1 MRLDM
6 GNRVTLPSGESI
18 PSMGLGTWHMGERIG
33 NPKTEVDALVRGLDL
48 GAALID
54 TAEMYARGGAERVVG
69 SAIKGRRDEVFIVS
83 KILPHNAS
91 FDGTIRAC
99 ENSLQ
104 RMEIESIDLYLL
116 HWPGNHPL
124 EYTVSAFEQLKT
136 DGKIRHWG
144 VSNFDTS
151 DMQELYGIPE
161 GKNCQINQ
169 VLYNLSRRGI
179 EWDLLPWCRSM
190 GLPIM
195 AYSPIEQGRL
205 LENKKLKALA
215 SEIGVSAAQLSIAWS
230 IRNND
235 IITIPKAS
243 NLEHVSQNID
253 AWTIKLESA
262 ILDELD
268 KLFEPP
274 VRKKGLDIL

>member
-1 MRLDM
+1 M
-6 GNRVTLPSGESI
+6 GKLVTLPSGESV

-48 GAALID
+48 GATLID

-69 SAIKGRRDEVFIVS
+69 SAIKGRRDNVFIVS
-83 KILPHNAS
+83 KIVPHNAS

-124 EYTVSAFEQLKT
+124 ESTVSAFEQLKT
-136 DGKIRHWG
+136 DGKIKHWG

-230 IRNND
+230 IRKND

-243 NLEHVSQNID
+243 NLEHVGQNID

>member
-1 MRLDM
+1 M
-6 GNRVTLPSGESI
+6 GKLVTLPSGESV

-48 GAALID
+48 GATLID
-54 TAEMYARGGAERVVG
+54 TAEMYAGGGAERVVG
-69 SAIKGRRDEVFIVS
+69 SAIKGRRDDVFIVS

-124 EYTVSAFEQLKT
+124 EDTVSAFEQLKT
-136 DGKIRHWG
+136 DGKIKHWG

-230 IRNND
+230 IRKND

-243 NLEHVSQNID
+243 NIEHVGQNID
-253 AWTIKLESA
+253 AWTIKLERA

>member
-1 MRLDM
+1 M
-6 GNRVTLPSGESI
+6 GKLVTLPSGESV

-33 NPKTEVDALVRGLDL
+33 NPKTEVDALIRGLDL
-48 GAALID
+48 GATLID

-69 SAIKGRRDEVFIVS
+69 SAIKGRRDDVFIVS

-124 EYTVSAFEQLKT
+124 ESTVSAFEQLKT
-136 DGKIRHWG
+136 DGKIKHWG

-230 IRNND
+230 IRKND

-274 VRKKGLDIL
+274 VRKRGLDIL

>member
-1 MRLDM
+1 MRKL
-6 GNRVTLPSGESI
+6 VTLPSGESV

-33 NPKTEVDALVRGLDL
+33 NPKTEVDALIRGLDL
-48 GAALID
+48 GATLID

-69 SAIKGRRDEVFIVS
+69 SAIKGRRDDVFIVS

-116 HWPGNHPL
+116 QWPGNHPL
-124 EYTVSAFEQLKT
+124 EDTVSAFEQLKT

-243 NLEHVSQNID
+243 NLEHVNQNIE
-253 AWTIKLESA
+253 AWTIKLEIA

-268 KLFEPP
+268 KLFKPP
-274 VRKKGLDIL
+274 VRKKGLDVL

>member
-1 MRLDM
+1 M
-6 GNRVTLPSGESI
+6 GKLVTLPSGENV

-33 NPKTEVDALVRGLDL
+33 NPKTEVDALIRGLDL
-48 GAALID
+48 GATLID

-69 SAIKGRRDEVFIVS
+69 SAIKGRRDDVFIVS

-124 EYTVSAFEQLKT
+124 ESTVSAFEQLKT
-136 DGKIRHWG
+136 DGKIKHWG
-144 VSNFDTS
+144 VSNFDTN
-151 DMQELYGIPE
+151 DMQELYGIPD

-230 IRNND
+230 IRGND

-243 NLEHVSQNID
+243 NLEHVRQNID

-262 ILDELD
+262 TLDELD

>member
-1 MRLDM
+1 M

-151 DMQELYGIPE
+151 DMQELYGIPD

-243 NLEHVSQNID
+243 NLEHVRQNIE
-253 AWTIKLESA
+253 AWTIKLEIA

-268 KLFEPP
+268 KLFKPP
-274 VRKKGLDIL
+274 VRKKGLDVL

>member
-1 MRLDM
+1 M

-69 SAIKGRRDEVFIVS
+69 SAIKGRRDDVFIVS

-243 NLEHVSQNID
+243 NLEHVSQNIE

-274 VRKKGLDIL
+274 VKKKGLDVL

>member
-1 MRLDM
+1 M

>member
-1 MRLDM
+1 MRKL
-6 GNRVTLPSGESI
+6 VTLPSGESV

-48 GAALID
+48 GATLID

-69 SAIKGRRDEVFIVS
+69 SAIKGRRDNVFIVS
-83 KILPHNAS
+83 KIVPHNAS

-124 EYTVSAFEQLKT
+124 ESTVSAFEQLKT
-136 DGKIRHWG
+136 DGKIKHWG

-230 IRNND
+230 IRKND

-243 NLEHVSQNID
+243 NLEHVGQNID

>member
-1 MRLDM
+1 MRKL
-6 GNRVTLPSGESI
+6 VTLPSGESV

-33 NPKTEVDALVRGLDL
+33 NPKTEVDALIRGLDL
-48 GAALID
+48 GATLID

-69 SAIKGRRDEVFIVS
+69 NAIKGRRDNVFIVS
-83 KILPHNAS
+83 KIVPHNAS

-124 EYTVSAFEQLKT
+124 ESTVSAFEQLKT
-136 DGKIRHWG
+136 DGKIKHWG

-151 DMQELYGIPE
+151 DMQELYGIPD

-215 SEIGVSAAQLSIAWS
+215 NEIDVSAAQLSIAWS
-230 IRNND
+230 IRKND

-243 NLEHVSQNID
+243 NLQHVSQNIE
-253 AWTIKLESA
+253 AWTIKLEST

>member
-1 MRLDM
+1 M

-54 TAEMYARGGAERVVG
+54 TAEMYASGGAERVVG

-243 NLEHVSQNID
+243 NLEHVSQNIE
-253 AWTIKLESA
+253 AWTIKLEIA

-268 KLFEPP
+268 KLFKPP
-274 VRKKGLDIL
+274 VRKKGLDVL

>member
-1 MRLDM
+1 MKKL
-6 GNRVTLPSGESI
+6 VTLPSGESV

-33 NPKTEVDALVRGLDL
+33 NPKTEVDALIRGLDL
-48 GAALID
+48 GATLID

-69 SAIKGRRDEVFIVS
+69 SAIKGRRDDVFIVS
-83 KILPHNAS
+83 KVLPHNAS

-104 RMEIESIDLYLL
+104 RMEIECIDLYLL

-124 EYTVSAFEQLKT
+124 ESTLSAFEQLKT
-136 DGKIRHWG
+136 DGKIKHWG

-179 EWDLLPWCRSM
+179 EWDLLPWCRSK

-205 LENKKLKALA
+205 LENKKLKVLA
-215 SEIGVSAAQLSIAWS
+215 GEIGVSAAQLSIAWS
-230 IRNND
+230 IRKND

-243 NLEHVSQNID
+243 NLEHVSHNID
-253 AWTIKLESA
+253 AWTMKLESVV
-262 ILDELD
+262 LDELD

-274 VRKKGLDIL
+274 FRKKGLDIL

>member
-1 MRLDM
+1 M

-18 PSMGLGTWHMGERIG
+18 PSMGLGTWYMGERIG

-69 SAIKGRRDEVFIVS
+69 SAIKGRRDDVFIVS

-205 LENKKLKALA
+205 LENKKLTVLA

-274 VRKKGLDIL
+274 VKKKGLDVL

>member
-1 MRLDM
+1 M

-124 EYTVSAFEQLKT
+124 EDTVSAFEQLKT
-136 DGKIRHWG
+136 DGKIKHWG

-151 DMQELYGIPE
+151 DMQELYGIPD

-205 LENKKLKALA
+205 LENKKLTVLA

-243 NLEHVSQNID
+243 NLEHVSQNIE
-253 AWTIKLESA
+253 AWTIKLEIA

-268 KLFEPP
+268 KLFKPP
-274 VRKKGLDIL
+274 VRKKGLDVL

>member
-1 MRLDM
+1 M
-6 GNRVTLPSGESI
+6 GKLVTLPSGENV

-33 NPKTEVDALVRGLDL
+33 NPKTEVDALIRGLDL
-48 GAALID
+48 GATLID

-69 SAIKGRRDEVFIVS
+69 NAIKGRRDNVFIVS
-83 KILPHNAS
+83 KIVPHNAS

-124 EYTVSAFEQLKT
+124 ESTVSAFEQLKT
-136 DGKIRHWG
+136 DGKIKHWG

-151 DMQELYGIPE
+151 DMQELYGIPD

-190 GLPIM
+190 ELPIM

-205 LENKKLKALA
+205 LENKKLIALA
-215 SEIGVSAAQLSIAWS
+215 TEIGLSAAQLLIAWS
-230 IRNND
+230 IRKND

-274 VRKKGLDIL
+274 VRKRGLDIL

>member
-1 MRLDM
+1 M
-6 GNRVTLPSGESI
+6 GKLVTLPSGESV

-33 NPKTEVDALVRGLDL
+33 NPKTEVDALVQGLDL
-48 GAALID
+48 GAKLID

-69 SAIKGRRDEVFIVS
+69 SAIKGRRDDVFIVS

-124 EYTVSAFEQLKT
+124 ESTVSAFEQLKT
-136 DGKIRHWG
+136 DGKIKHWG

-151 DMQELYGIPE
+151 DMRELYGIPE

-205 LENKKLKALA
+205 LGNKKLIALA

-230 IRNND
+230 IRTND

-243 NLEHVSQNID
+243 NLEHVNQNID

-262 ILDELD
+262 TLNELD

>member
-1 MRLDM
+1 M

-124 EYTVSAFEQLKT
+124 EDTVSAFEQLKT

-274 VRKKGLDIL
+274 VKKKGLDVL

>member
-1 MRLDM
+1 M
-6 GNRVTLPSGESI
+6 GKLVTLPSGESV

-48 GAALID
+48 GATLID

-69 SAIKGRRDEVFIVS
+69 SAIKGRRDNVFIVS
-83 KILPHNAS
+83 KIVPHNAS

-124 EYTVSAFEQLKT
+124 ESTVSAFEQLKT

-274 VRKKGLDIL
+274 VKKKGLDIL

>member
-1 MRLDM
+1 M
-6 GNRVTLPSGESI
+6 GKLVTLPSGESV

-33 NPKTEVDALVRGLDL
+33 NPKTEVDALIRGLDL
-48 GAALID
+48 GATLID

-69 SAIKGRRDEVFIVS
+69 SAIKGRRDDVFIVS

-91 FDGTIRAC
+91 FDGTMRAC

-124 EYTVSAFEQLKT
+124 ESTVSAFEQLKT
-136 DGKIRHWG
+136 DGKIKHWG

-205 LENKKLKALA
+205 LENKKLIALA

-230 IRNND
+230 IRKND

-253 AWTIKLESA
+253 AWTIKLEST

>member
-1 MRLDM
+1 M
-6 GNRVTLPSGESI
+6 GKLVTLPSGESV

-33 NPKTEVDALVRGLDL
+33 NPKTEVDALIRGLDL
-48 GAALID
+48 GAKLID

-69 SAIKGRRDEVFIVS
+69 SAIKGRRDGVFIVS

-91 FDGTIRAC
+91 FDGTLRAC

-124 EYTVSAFEQLKT
+124 ESTVSAFEQLKT
-136 DGKIRHWG
+136 DGKIKHWG

-230 IRNND
+230 IRKND

-243 NLEHVSQNID
+243 NLEHVGQNID

-274 VRKKGLDIL
+274 VRKKGLDVL

>member
-1 MRLDM
+1 M

-48 GAALID
+48 GASLID

-243 NLEHVSQNID
+243 NLEHVSQNIE

-274 VRKKGLDIL
+274 VRKKGLDVL

>member
-1 MRLDM
+1 M
-6 GNRVTLPSGESI
+6 GKLVTLPSGESV

-33 NPKTEVDALVRGLDL
+33 NPKTEVDALIRGLDL
-48 GAALID
+48 GATLID

-69 SAIKGRRDEVFIVS
+69 NAIKGRRDNVFIVS
-83 KILPHNAS
+83 KIVPHNAS

-124 EYTVSAFEQLKT
+124 ESTVSAFEQLKT
-136 DGKIRHWG
+136 DGKIKHWG

-151 DMQELYGIPE
+151 DMQELYGIPD

-215 SEIGVSAAQLSIAWS
+215 NEIGVSAAQLSIAWS
-230 IRNND
+230 IRKND

>member
-1 MRLDM
+1 M

-268 KLFEPP
+268 KLFKPP
-274 VRKKGLDIL
+274 VRKKGLDVL

>member
-1 MRLDM
+1 M
-6 GNRVTLPSGESI
+6 GKLVTLPSGESV

-33 NPKTEVDALVRGLDL
+33 NPKTEVDALIRGLDL
-48 GAALID
+48 GATLID

-69 SAIKGRRDEVFIVS
+69 SAIKGRREDVFIVS

-124 EYTVSAFEQLKT
+124 ESTVSAFEQLKT
-136 DGKIRHWG
+136 DGKIKYWG

-190 GLPIM
+190 ELPIM

-230 IRNND
+230 IRKND

>member
-1 MRLDM
+1 M

-69 SAIKGRRDEVFIVS
+69 SAIKGRRDDVFIVS

>member
-1 MRLDM
+1 M
-6 GNRVTLPSGESI
+6 GKLVTLPSGESV

-33 NPKTEVDALVRGLDL
+33 NPKTEVDALIRGLDL
-48 GAALID
+48 GATLID
-54 TAEMYARGGAERVVG
+54 TAEMYARGGAERAVG
-69 SAIKGRRDEVFIVS
+69 SAIKGRRDNVFIVS
-83 KILPHNAS
+83 KIVPHNAS

-124 EYTVSAFEQLKT
+124 ESTVSAFEQLKT
-136 DGKIRHWG
+136 DGKIKHWG

-151 DMQELYGIPE
+151 DMQELYGIPD

-230 IRNND
+230 IRKND

-243 NLEHVSQNID
+243 NLQHVSQNIE
-253 AWTIKLESA
+253 AWTIKLEST

>member
-1 MRLDM
+1 MRKL
-6 GNRVTLPSGESI
+6 VTLPSGESV

-48 GAALID
+48 GAKLID

-69 SAIKGRRDEVFIVS
+69 SAIKGRREDVFIVS

-124 EYTVSAFEQLKT
+124 ESTVSAFEQLKT
-136 DGKIRHWG
+136 DGKIKHWG

-151 DMQELYGIPE
+151 DMQELYGIPD

-230 IRNND
+230 IRKND

-253 AWTIKLESA
+253 AWTITLESA

-274 VRKKGLDIL
+274 VRKKGLDVL

>member
-1 MRLDM
+1 M
-6 GNRVTLPSGESI
+6 GKLVTLPSGESV

-33 NPKTEVDALVRGLDL
+33 NPKTEVDALSRGLDL
-48 GAALID
+48 GATLID

-69 SAIKGRRDEVFIVS
+69 SAIKGRRDDVFVVS
-83 KILPHNAS
+83 KVLPHNAS

-124 EYTVSAFEQLKT
+124 ESTVSAFEQLKT
-136 DGKIRHWG
+136 DGKIKHWG

-230 IRNND
+230 IREND

-243 NLEHVSQNID
+243 NLEHVRQNID

-262 ILDELD
+262 TLDELD

>member
-1 MRLDM
+1 M
-6 GNRVTLPSGESI
+6 GKLVTLPSGESV

-48 GAALID
+48 GATLID

-69 SAIKGRRDEVFIVS
+69 SAIKGRRDDVFIVS

-124 EYTVSAFEQLKT
+124 ESTVSAFEQLKT
-136 DGKIRHWG
+136 DGKIKHWG

-230 IRNND
+230 IRKND

>member
-1 MRLDM
+1 MEKL
-6 GNRVTLPSGESI
+6 VTLPSGESV

-33 NPKTEVDALVRGLDL
+33 NPKTEVDALIRGLDL
-48 GAALID
+48 GATLID

-69 SAIKGRRDEVFIVS
+69 SAIKGRRDDVFIVS
-83 KILPHNAS
+83 KVLPHNAS

-104 RMEIESIDLYLL
+104 RMEIECIDLYLL

-124 EYTVSAFEQLKT
+124 ESTLSAFERLKT
-136 DGKIRHWG
+136 DGKIKHWG

-179 EWDLLPWCRSM
+179 EWDLLPWCRSK

-215 SEIGVSAAQLSIAWS
+215 GEIGVSAAQLSIAWG
-230 IRNND
+230 IRKND

-253 AWTIKLESA
+253 AWTMKLESA
-262 ILDELD
+262 VLDELD

>member
-1 MRLDM
+1 M
-6 GNRVTLPSGESI
+6 GKLVTLPSGESV

-33 NPKTEVDALVRGLDL
+33 NPKTEVDALIRGLDL
-48 GAALID
+48 GATLID

-69 SAIKGRRDEVFIVS
+69 SAIKGRREDVFIVS

-124 EYTVSAFEQLKT
+124 ESTVSAFEQLKT
-136 DGKIRHWG
+136 DGKIKYWG

-190 GLPIM
+190 ELPIM

-230 IRNND
+230 IRKND

-253 AWTIKLESA
+253 AWTIKLESTV
-262 ILDELD
+262 LDELD

-274 VRKKGLDIL
+274 VRKRGLDIL

>member
-1 MRLDM
+1 M

-48 GAALID
+48 GASLID

-69 SAIKGRRDEVFIVS
+69 SAIKGRRDDVFIVS

-274 VRKKGLDIL
+274 VKKKGLDIL

>member
-1 MRLDM
+1 M
-6 GNRVTLPSGESI
+6 GKLVTLPSGESV

-33 NPKTEVDALVRGLDL
+33 NPKTEVDALSRGLDL
-48 GAALID
+48 GATLID
-54 TAEMYARGGAERVVG
+54 TAEMYAGGGAERVVG
-69 SAIKGRRDEVFIVS
+69 SAIKGRRDDVFIVS
-83 KILPHNAS
+83 KVLPHNAS

-124 EYTVSAFEQLKT
+124 ESTISAFEQLKT
-136 DGKIRHWG
+136 DGKIKHWG

-169 VLYNLSRRGI
+169 VLYNLSRRDI
-179 EWDLLPWCRSM
+179 EWDLLPWCRSK

-215 SEIGVSAAQLSIAWS
+215 GEIGVSAAQLSIAWS
-230 IRNND
+230 IRKND

-253 AWTIKLESA
+253 AWTIKLESTV
-262 ILDELD
+262 LDELD
-268 KLFEPP
+268 RLFEPP

>member
-1 MRLDM
+1 M
-6 GNRVTLPSGESI
+6 GKLVTLPSGESV

-48 GAALID
+48 GATLID

-69 SAIKGRRDEVFIVS
+69 SAIKGRRDNVFIVS
-83 KILPHNAS
+83 KIVPHNAS
-91 FDGTIRAC
+91 FDGTMRAC

-124 EYTVSAFEQLKT
+124 ESTVSAFEQLKT
-136 DGKIRHWG
+136 DGKIKHWG

-230 IRNND
+230 IRKND

-274 VRKKGLDIL
+274 VRKRGLDIL

>member
-1 MRLDM
+1 M
-6 GNRVTLPSGESI
+6 GKLVTLPSGESV

-33 NPKTEVDALVRGLDL
+33 NPKKEVDALVRGLDL
-48 GAALID
+48 GATLID

-69 SAIKGRRDEVFIVS
+69 SAIKGRRDDVFIVS
-83 KILPHNAS
+83 KVLPHNAS

-124 EYTVSAFEQLKT
+124 ESTISAFEQLKT
-136 DGKIRHWG
+136 DGKIKHWG

-179 EWDLLPWCRSM
+179 EWDLLPWCRSK

-230 IRNND
+230 IRKND

-253 AWTIKLESA
+253 AWTIKLESTV
-262 ILDELD
+262 LDELD

>member
-1 MRLDM
+1 MRKL
-6 GNRVTLPSGESI
+6 VTLPSGESV

-33 NPKTEVDALVRGLDL
+33 NPKTEVDALIRGLDL
-48 GAALID
+48 GATLID

-69 SAIKGRRDEVFIVS
+69 NAIKGRRDNVFIVS
-83 KILPHNAS
+83 KIVPHNAS

-124 EYTVSAFEQLKT
+124 ESTVSAFEQLKT
-136 DGKIRHWG
+136 DGKIKHWG

-151 DMQELYGIPE
+151 DMQELYGIPD

-230 IRNND
+230 IRKND

>member
-1 MRLDM
+1 M

-136 DGKIRHWG
+136 DGKIKHWG

-151 DMQELYGIPE
+151 DMQELYGIPD

-230 IRNND
+230 IRKND

-243 NLEHVSQNID
+243 NLEHVGQNID

>member
-1 MRLDM
+1 M

-274 VRKKGLDIL
+274 VKKKGLDVL

>member
-1 MRLDM
+1 M
-6 GNRVTLPSGESI
+6 GKLVTLPSGESV

-33 NPKTEVDALVRGLDL
+33 NPKTEVDALIRGLDL
-48 GAALID
+48 GATLID

-69 SAIKGRRDEVFIVS
+69 SAIKGRREDVFIVS

-124 EYTVSAFEQLKT
+124 ESTVSAFEQLKT
-136 DGKIRHWG
+136 DGKIKHWG

-274 VRKKGLDIL
+274 VRKRGLDIL